1 MTAQDGNGEVGL
13 EEIVPE
19 TEEEREHREVQ
30 TQINSAVTE
39 VSSGSSQYKDLH
51 RFCAKLDVQDLE
63 RFGSSFLKVWPEL
76 CNCCTLQVGV
86 L

>member
-1 MTAQDGNGEVGL
+1 MAQDGNGEVGL

-39 VSSGSSQYKDLH
+39 VSSGS
-51 RFCAKLDVQDLE
+51 
-63 RFGSSFLKVWPEL
+63 G
-76 CNCCTLQVGV
+76 
-86 L
+86 